1 MLYLFRLSTQG
12 ALARIRE
19 RTHIMDLVI
28 NQTFAYG
35 GSSAVSW
42 RRARYLWAASILILA
57 LAIIPL
63 LAIRLAKTQCQRL

>member
-1 MLYLFRLSTQG
+1 
-12 ALARIRE
+12 
-19 RTHIMDLVI
+19 MDLVI